1 MKKVFVEIDNA
12 GASISTPK
20 YLVFCNHDH
29 KKIII
34 FVPILEEIESIG
46 ELVNFRLKIKLN

>member
-20 YLVFCNHDH
+20 DLVFCNHDH

-34 FVPILEEIESIG
+34 FPILEEIESIG
-46 ELVNFRLKIKLN
+46 EREFPFKN

>member
-34 FVPILEEIESIG
+34 FPILEEIESIG